1 MRKRKLKISKLQAI
15 GELTYGAHFE
25 LEAWL
30 RSVVELVF
38 WLLLFLPFLVFPLLF
53 LTLPAAF
60 EAAGITLG
68 TPGALQAV
76 NLFLVALI
84 DPVKG
89 APVMQLIIAEVALP
103 LGLPPLIVAV
113 VLILVFFWE
122 NETDKVTISKYAPLR
137 AFKEVVVGNNEK
149 AGILMVLPVLKRIKV
164 SGFIGPVFG
173 ALERLKHRI
182 AGKSSPPSQTRR

>member
-1 MRKRKLKISKLQAI
+1 M
-15 GELTYGAHFE
+15 
-25 LEAWL
+25 

-53 LTLPAAF
+53 LTLPPAF

-68 TPGALQAV
+68 TAGAFQAV
-76 NLFLVALI
+76 NLFLVALL

-89 APVMQLIIAEVALP
+89 APVMQTIIAEVALP
-103 LGLPPLIVAV
+103 LGLPPLIVAAA
-113 VLILVFFWE
+113 LILVFFWE
-122 NETDKVTISKYAPLR
+122 NETDKVTLSKYAPLR
-137 AFKEVVVGNNEK
+137 AFKEVVVGNKER
-149 AGILMVLPVLKRIKV
+149 AGILMVIPVLKRIKV

-182 AGKSSPPSQTRR
+182 AGKSSPPTQKRR